1 MHPLLNSPSQ
11 GGWVSVSE
19 TFPFSPRCL
28 VGSLVSVTGGDAD
41 PRRALANPSPV
52 SFRNRSWQQRGGI
65 LSFTRLEKSGGAQG
79 QRGWRRFF
87 LRLSKWAL
95 APPAADVQIS
105 QLGFGL
111 GFLLG
116 FVFSFLVAP

>member
-1 MHPLLNSPSQ
+1 M
-11 GGWVSVSE
+11 
-19 TFPFSPRCL
+19 
-28 VGSLVSVTGGDAD
+28 SVTRGDAD
-41 PRRALANPSPV
+41 LRPAVADPSPFF
-52 SFRNRSWQQRGGI
+52 FRNCSWQQHGGI
-65 LSFTRLEKSGGAQG
+65 LSLRRLENGGGAQG